1 MKDRQNMRYKSSLR
15 ILEAISEGI
24 DAQLDLLEAVVEGG
38 RGASPIDIN
47 YNLNKIRTGR
57 DVRKRTEEE
66 ERKMTNRYYSLIY
79 KLKRDGLINE
89 EIGVEKKK
97 YKITERGKQKLE
109 FLKSKEGY
117 PDVYYPK
124 EKGNKV
130 IIVMFDIPEE
140 YTKKRTWLRMVL
152 GNLDFK
158 MAQKSV
164 WIGKTKIPKELIA
177 DIMKMKL
184 EGFVEIFEVGSTGNL
199 KHVI

>member
-1 MKDRQNMRYKSSLR
+1 M
-15 ILEAISEGI
+15 
-24 DAQLDLLEAVVEGG
+24 
-38 RGASPIDIN
+38 
-47 YNLNKIRTGR
+47 
-57 DVRKRTEEE
+57 
-66 ERKMTNRYYSLIY
+66 
-79 KLKRDGLINE
+79 
-89 EIGVEKKK
+89 
-97 YKITERGKQKLE
+97 
-109 FLKSKEGY
+109 
-117 PDVYYPK
+117 YYPK

-184 EGFVEIFEVGSTGNL
+184 EGFVEVFEVGSTGNL